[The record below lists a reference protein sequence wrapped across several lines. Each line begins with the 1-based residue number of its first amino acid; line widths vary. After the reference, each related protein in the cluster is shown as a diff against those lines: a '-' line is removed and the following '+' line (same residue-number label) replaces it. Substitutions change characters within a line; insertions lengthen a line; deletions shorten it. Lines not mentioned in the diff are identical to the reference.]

1 MKTGIGEGIALKC
14 ALAAFSF
21 AAGFAA
27 PAATAEEDLD
37 VKDGVHGYTPKNYVQ
52 PPEPEVRISSP
63 GRRFAESA
71 SASACVPQVI

>member
-27 PAATAEEDLD
+27 PAATAEEDPD
-37 VKDGVHGYTPKNYVQ
+37 VKDGVHG
-52 PPEPEVRISSP
+52 
-63 GRRFAESA
+63 
-71 SASACVPQVI
+71 